1 MEQFKIFSGTSNRP
15 LAQAI
20 CSYLNVEIGEVEISR
35 FKSGEIYVRYQE
47 SIRNNDIFI
56 VQSLS
61 HPIHEHLVELMV
73 MIDAAK
79 RASAKTIHLMIPYF
93 GYARQSA
100 KKSPRQPIS
109 AKLVADIL
117 TKVGAQ
123 RLITVDL
130 NSDAIEGFFQI
141 PVDHLTA
148 LDLMT
153 RQIEELSIP
162 DPIVISPD
170 AGRAKMAERLANRLH
185 APFAMLI
192 EGQSRPDAA
201 KQLQLVGN
209 VAGLTPIILDDMID
223 TGTTVLSVTN
233 MLQQKGA
240 NAAYLC
246 VSHGLF
252 SDNCI
257 AKLNEHQG
265 IRQILVTDTIHH
277 PLLEDN
283 PKFKIMSMAEI
294 FGTAIQIIM
303 TGGSIDKLVNRR

>member
-1 MEQFKIFSGTSNRP
+1 MEPFKIFSGLSNRP
-15 LAQAI
+15 LAEAI
-20 CSYLNVEIGEVEISR
+20 CKHLNVEIGNVEISR
-35 FKSGEIYVRYQE
+35 FKSGEIYVRYLE
-47 SIRNNDIFI
+47 SIRNHDIFI

-61 HPIHEHLVELMV
+61 HPIHENLVELMV

-117 TKVGAQ
+117 TKVGAE
-123 RLITVDL
+123 RMITVDL

-153 RQIEELSIP
+153 RHIEELAIP
-162 DPIVISPD
+162 NPIVISPD
-170 AGRAKMAERLANRLH
+170 AGRAKMAERLANRLN

-192 EGQSRPDAA
+192 KGQEHPHAE

-209 VAGLTPIILDDMID
+209 VEGLTPVILDDMID
-223 TGTTVLSVTN
+223 TGETVLNVAN

-240 NAAYLC
+240 NSAYIC
-246 VSHGLF
+246 ASHGLF
-252 SDNCI
+252 SDDCI
-257 AKLNEHQG
+257 EKLSENQS

-277 PLLEDN
+277 PLEDN

-294 FGTAIQIIM
+294 FATAIQIIM